1 MQWIIIRSKKQSI
14 INEEISNKYF
24 YLCKQQKETKKHIK
38 QLQNDK
44 NEKFLGM
51 HIFLSNNIHQTSKLR
66 GNKNQLLTKI
76 LNKLQ
81 TQQNEKIRSYINK
94 NELKQ
99 AINQMENNKSPGLDR
114 IPIEFYKT
122 FYEVIENDLLQ
133 LYKSILFIEKK
144 YYKNYATSNH
154 YINLISVMPW
164 STIYQKPNHLLLLT
178 SRTSTL
184 LPSWI

>member
-1 MQWIIIRSKKQSI
+1 
-14 INEEISNKYF
+14 
-24 YLCKQQKETKKHIK
+24 
-38 QLQNDK
+38 
-44 NEKFLGM
+44 M

-99 AINQMENNKSPGLDR
+99 AINQMENNKSPGLDG

-133 LYKSILFIEKK
+133 LYKSILFIEKNTTK
-144 YYKNYATSNH
+144 TMQQAIIT
-154 YINLISVMPW
+154 LISLALCHGALYTQNQTTF
-164 STIYQKPNHLLLLT
+164 SF
-178 SRTSTL
+178 
-184 LPSWI
+184 

>member
-99 AINQMENNKSPGLDR
+99 AINQMENNKSPGLDG

-133 LYKSILFIEKK
+133 LYKSILFIEKNTTK
-144 YYKNYATSNH
+144 TMQQAIIT
-154 YINLISVMPW
+154 LISLALCHGALY
-164 STIYQKPNHLLLLT
+164 TKNQTTFYF
-178 SRTSTL
+178 
-184 LPSWI
+184 